1 MSTASPEST
10 HYDIA
15 IVGAG
20 MVGISLAL
28 LLAQQQRWRVLLVE
42 SQSIEGSDGP
52 SYSPSFDARSTALS
66 RSSQKIF
73 QALGLWT
80 ELQRHASAIAQ
91 IHVSDRGHFGLT
103 RLEAEQ
109 AGVDALGYVIE
120 NSWLG
125 AVLMAATANTE
136 IDLQGHT
143 EVADIKPLAECMRL
157 SLKDTNQQNDS
168 SPIEVNTK
176 LLIIADGAASSC
188 GQQLGIHRHSKSYGQ
203 SAIIANISLSSPHGG
218 VAYERFTDQGPM
230 ALLPLSDYQNRP
242 RSALVWTQPAE
253 SAQQLIDADKDAFLT
268 DLQQRFGQ
276 RVGRFND
283 VGERAAYP
291 LTLTASEEQ
300 VRRRLVVIGN
310 AAHSLHPVAGQG
322 FNLSLRDISVLAKT
336 LADCPKDAD
345 IGDLK
350 HLQSYQQQQ
359 ATDQRNTLLFTDSLP
374 KLFGLS
380 SPLAALG
387 RNSGLLLMDL
397 LPSLRNQFAQFGMGL
412 ANPQASYLPDRYS
425 SADLSGGKYG

>member
-1 MSTASPEST
+1 MSAASPEAT

-42 SQSIEGSDGP
+42 SQSLEGSDGP

-66 RSSQKIF
+66 WSSQKIF
-73 QALGLWT
+73 QALGLWPQ
-80 ELQRHASAIAQ
+80 LRRHASAIAQ

-125 AVLMAATANTE
+125 AVLMAATADTE

-143 EVADIKPLAECMRL
+143 EVADIKPLAESMQL
-157 SLKDTNQQNDS
+157 TLKDTNQQTD

-176 LLIIADGAASSC
+176 LLIVADGAASSC

-242 RSALVWTQPAE
+242 RSALVWTQPTE
-253 SAQQLIDADKDAFLT
+253 SAQHLLNADKDAFLV

-276 RVGRFND
+276 RMGRFND
-283 VGERAAYP
+283 VGERVAYP
-291 LTLTASEEQ
+291 LTLSTSEEQ

-336 LADCPKDAD
+336 LADCPQDAD

-350 HLQSYQQQQ
+350 HLQNYQQQQ
-359 ATDQRNTLLFTDSLP
+359 AADQRNTLLFTDGLP

-412 ANPQASYLPDRYS
+412 ANPWASYSSDRHS
-425 SADLSGGKYG
+425 SNDYTGGKYG

>member
-1 MSTASPEST
+1 
-10 HYDIA
+10 
-15 IVGAG
+15 

-42 SQSIEGSDGP
+42 SQSLEGSDGP

-66 RSSQKIF
+66 WSSQKIF
-73 QALGLWT
+73 QALGLWPQ
-80 ELQRHASAIAQ
+80 LRRHASAIAQ

-125 AVLMAATANTE
+125 AVLMAATADTE

-143 EVADIKPLAECMRL
+143 EVADIKPLAESMQL
-157 SLKDTNQQNDS
+157 TLKDTNQQTD

-176 LLIIADGAASSC
+176 LLIVADGAASSC

-242 RSALVWTQPAE
+242 RSALVWTQPTE
-253 SAQQLIDADKDAFLT
+253 SAQHLLNADKDAFLV

-276 RVGRFND
+276 RMGRFND
-283 VGERAAYP
+283 VGERVAYP
-291 LTLTASEEQ
+291 LTLSTSEEQ

-310 AAHSLHPVAGQG
+310 AAHSLHPVAGAG
-322 FNLSLRDISVLAKT
+322 F
-336 LADCPKDAD
+336 
-345 IGDLK
+345 
-350 HLQSYQQQQ
+350 
-359 ATDQRNTLLFTDSLP
+359 
-374 KLFGLS
+374 
-380 SPLAALG
+380 
-387 RNSGLLLMDL
+387 
-397 LPSLRNQFAQFGMGL
+397 
-412 ANPQASYLPDRYS
+412 
-425 SADLSGGKYG
+425 

>member
-1 MSTASPEST
+1 
-10 HYDIA
+10 
-15 IVGAG
+15 

-28 LLAQQQRWRVLLVE
+28 LLAKQQRWRVLLVE
-42 SQSIEGSDGP
+42 SKSLGGVDGLNHIP
-52 SYSPSFDARSTALS
+52 SFSPSFDARSTALS
-66 RSSQKIF
+66 WSSREIF
-73 QALGLWT
+73 QSLGLWPQ
-80 ELQRHASAIAQ
+80 LQRHASAISQ

-103 RLEAEQ
+103 RLDAEQ
-109 AGVDALGYVIE
+109 AGVNALGYVIE

-125 AVLMAATANTE
+125 DVLMAATANTE
-136 IDLQGHT
+136 IDFQDYT
-143 EVADIKPLAECMRL
+143 EVAAIKPLAESMQL
-157 SLKDTNQQNDS
+157 TLQGVNQQAA

-203 SAIIANISLSSPHGG
+203 SAIIANISLSNPHGG

-242 RSALVWTQPAE
+242 RSALVWTQPTE
-253 SAQQLIDADKDAFLT
+253 SAQHLLNADKDAFLAG
-268 DLQQRFGQ
+268 LQQRFGQ
-276 RVGRFND
+276 RMGRFSD
-283 VGERAAYP
+283 VGARAAYP
-291 LTLTASEEQ
+291 LTLTTSEEQ

-322 FNLSLRDISVLAKT
+322 FNLSLRDIAVLAKT
-336 LADCPKDAD
+336 LADCPEDAD
-345 IGDLK
+345 IGALK
-350 HLQSYQQQQ
+350 HLQNYQQQQ
-359 ATDQRNTLLFTDSLP
+359 AADQRNTLLVTDSLP

-380 SPLAALG
+380 SPLAVLG

-412 ANPQASYLPDRYS
+412 ANAQASAGPAQHLSTDFAGDRY
-425 SADLSGGKYG
+425 G